1 MNKTNNNSILSV
13 SSKYIRDCSNI
24 SLLLQK
30 NGIIAEVT
38 PNQTIEKEEN
48 RYIINCGCK
57 IVFKNNAPIEIVEN
71 IWPKL
76 NDIFFLDKGDF
87 YTQDGFSGDIT
98 EFIEWNTNLA

>member
-1 MNKTNNNSILSV
+1 MNKRNNNSVLSI
-13 SSKYIRDCSNI
+13 SSKYIRDCNNI

-57 IVFKNNAPIEIVEN
+57 IVFKNNAPSEVVDN

-76 NDIFFLDKGDF
+76 NETFFLKR
-87 YTQDGFSGDIT
+87 Q
-98 EFIEWNTNLA
+98 

>member
-38 PNQTIEKEEN
+38 PNQTIERIEN
-48 RYIINCGCK
+48 RYVINCGCK
-57 IVFKNNAPIEIVEN
+57 IVFTNNTPNEIVDN

-76 NDIFFLDKGDF
+76 NETFFLDGAHF
-87 YTQDGFSGDIT
+87 HTEDGFSGDIT
-98 EFIEWNTNLA
+98 TFKRPNS